1 VRGLKRILVLSFA
14 VAALVLPANAL
25 AGSSMFIGAVENAPL
40 QWDPAAAQAKVDL
53 ARLAGFDALRITE
66 FWGPGRASI
75 LPPSDL
81 VMLQNAANAAQ
92 FDGIRLIVSVSNFDQ
107 RTTPRTQQYRDEF
120 GIFVANL
127 ARALPSVTD
136 FIIGNEPNLNLFWMP
151 QFSKPVYGYKLQR
164 VRVHGKLVTKRV
176 KYVKK
181 QPVDLAAPSYELLL
195 AQTYDTLKQINPDIN
210 VIGVALSPRGGD
222 AWDSIRQTH
231 TPQTFIADLGKAY
244 RNSGRT
250 TPIMDAFAIHPY
262 GENSK
267 LPPTFAHPL
276 NKNIG
281 LADYSKL
288 VKSLGQ
294 AFDGTGQPGSTLPI
308 VYDEYGVQSR
318 IPAAKK
324 SIYSNLGTA
333 PAQDVVSEAT
343 QGAYYRQAFQ
353 MAYCQPNVVGML
365 IFHVSDESDAK
376 AWQSGVFYA
385 DDTPKSSLVA
395 VRATA
400 EAAANGTLAS
410 CPGLVDIRQ
419 VLAPDESSYSTENT
433 TWRLS
438 LTCGKWCSFI
448 ARVEQFPDGT
458 PALETKGDSPP
469 DQETTIAFPDQKL
482 PPGTYRYSIRV
493 YAYGKIGS
501 TVLRASKPF
510 KVQQPDSG
518 PPPPGGT
525 PPPGGPPPPPAPT
538 TTPGPPTIPLPA
550 LPPLPPLPAPR

>member
-1 VRGLKRILVLSFA
+1 MKSIFVISCAL
-14 VAALVLPANAL
+14 AALALPANAF
-25 AGSSMFIGAVENAPL
+25 AGSSMYIGAVENAPL
-40 QWDPAAAQAKVDL
+40 QWDPVAAQAKVDL

-75 LPPSDL
+75 LPASDL
-81 VMLQNAANAAQ
+81 LMLQNCANAAQ
-92 FDGIRLIVSVSNFDQ
+92 LDGIRLIISVSNFDQ
-107 RTTPRTQQYRDEF
+107 RTAPRTQQYRDEF
-120 GIFVANL
+120 RIFVANL

-151 QFSKPVYGYKLQR
+151 QFSKPVYGYKTMR
-164 VRVHGKLVTKRV
+164 VRVHGKLVNRRV

-195 AQTYDTLKQINPDIN
+195 AQTYDTLKEINPDIN

-222 AWDSIRQTH
+222 KWDGERPTH
-231 TPQTFIADLGKAY
+231 SPQTFIADLGNAY
-244 RNSGRT
+244 RASGRT
-250 TPIMDAFAIHPY
+250 MPIMDAFAIHPY
-262 GENSK
+262 GEKST

-276 NKNIG
+276 SKNIG
-281 LADYSKL
+281 LADYGKL
-288 VKSLGQ
+288 VKSLAQ
-294 AFDGTGQPGSTLPI
+294 AFDGTAQQGSTLPI

-324 SIYSNLGTA
+324 SIYTNLNTV

-343 QGAYYRQAFQ
+343 QAAYYRQAFQ

-365 IFHVSDESDAK
+365 IFHVSDEFNGK

-385 DDTPKSSLVA
+385 DDTPKSSLAV

-410 CPGLVDIRQ
+410 CPGYVDIRQ

-438 LTCGKWCSFI
+438 LTCGKWCTFI
-448 ARVEQFPDGT
+448 ARVESFPDGA

-469 DQETTIAFPDQKL
+469 NQETTIAFPDQKL

-510 KVQQPDSG
+510 KVEQPES
-518 PPPPGGT
+518 GT
-525 PPPGGPPPPPAPT
+525 PPPGGPPPPPPPPPPT
-538 TTPGPPTIPLPA
+538 TTPGPPTVPLPA
-550 LPPLPPLPAPR
+550 LPPLPPLPPLPASR